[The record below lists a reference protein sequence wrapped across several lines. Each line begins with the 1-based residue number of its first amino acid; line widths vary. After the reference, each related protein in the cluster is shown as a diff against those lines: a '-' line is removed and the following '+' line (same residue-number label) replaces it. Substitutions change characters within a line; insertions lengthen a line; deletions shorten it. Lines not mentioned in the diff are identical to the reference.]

1 MRILVVEDEK
11 NVAAAVRKGLET
23 EGYAVD
29 TAADGSEGLWY
40 ATENPYDVIVLDIML
55 PKLDG
60 FGVCRELRNAGV
72 WTPIIMLTARTAEQD
87 EATALDLGADDY
99 LSKPFSLVVL
109 KAHIRA
115 LVRRGSEP
123 RPSSIEVGALSIDP
137 AARKCRV
144 SDRSVELTSREFS
157 VIEFLARNPDRVVS
171 KLDVLDNVWDYNFD
185 GDPNIVE
192 VYVRRL
198 RTKLALPESG
208 PAISTVRGSGYM
220 LEVPAKSPAALEN
233 PENSV

>member
-11 NVAAAVRKGLET
+11 NVANAIRKGLGT

-29 TAADGSEGLWY
+29 IASDGREGLWY
-40 ATENPYDVIVLDIML
+40 ATEHPYDVIILDIML
-55 PKLDG
+55 PEIDG
-60 FGVCRELRNAGV
+60 FAVCKALRGADN
-72 WTPIIMLTARTAEQD
+72 WTPVLMLTARTAEED

-123 RPSSIEVGALSIDP
+123 RPSSIEIGALKVDP
-137 AARKCRV
+137 AARKCWV
-144 SDRSVELTSREFS
+144 SDATIQLTTREFS

-198 RTKLALPESG
+198 RTKLNLPDVG
-208 PAISTVRGSGYM
+208 PTINTVRGAGYR
-220 LEVPAKSPAALEN
+220 LEMPAKEQGETS
-233 PENSV
+233 

>member
-11 NVAAAVRKGLET
+11 NVANALRKGLET

-29 TAADGSEGLWY
+29 IASDGREGLWY
-40 ATENPYDVIVLDIML
+40 ATEHPYDVIILDIML
-55 PKLDG
+55 PEIDG
-60 FGVCRELRNAGV
+60 FGVCKSLREANN
-72 WTPIIMLTARTAEQD
+72 WTPVLMLTARTAEED
-87 EATALDLGADDY
+87 VAAALDLGADDY

-109 KAHIRA
+109 RAHIRA

-123 RPSSIEVGALSIDP
+123 RPSSIEIGVLKLDP
-137 AARKCRV
+137 AARKCWV
-144 SDRSVELTSREFS
+144 DDSSIQLTSREFS

-192 VYVRRL
+192 VYIRRL
-198 RTKLALPESG
+198 RTKLSLPDQG
-208 PAISTVRGSGYM
+208 PVISTVRGAGYR
-220 LEVPAKSPAALEN
+220 LEMPTAPATWDEGAN
-233 PENSV
+233 

>member
-11 NVAAAVRKGLET
+11 NVANAIRTGLET

-29 TAADGSEGLWY
+29 LAGDGRAGLWY
-40 ATENPYDVIVLDIML
+40 ASEHPYAVIILDIML
-55 PKLDG
+55 PELDG
-60 FGVCRELRNAGV
+60 FAVCKKLREADN
-72 WTPIIMLTARTAEQD
+72 WTPVLMLTARTAD
-87 EATALDLGADDY
+87 DDVATALDLGADDY

-109 KAHIRA
+109 RAHIRA

-123 RPSSIEVGALSIDP
+123 RPSSIEVGALKLDP
-137 AARKCRV
+137 AARKCWV
-144 SDRSVELTSREFS
+144 GDTGVQLTSREFS

-192 VYVRRL
+192 VYIRRL
-198 RTKLALPESG
+198 RTKLALPAHG
-208 PAISTVRGSGYM
+208 PAINTVRGAGYR
-220 LEVPAKSPAALEN
+220 LEMPPAVQEAAT
-233 PENSV
+233 